1 MPRNTYLPVS
11 AIASEATDDLVR
23 LLVVQGHV
31 RTLLGVAVGDSALLL
46 ADAKMRD
53 VGAVLVD
60 DFLLGVVESKLAVLD
75 AILPATAH
83 GLVVVLDAKGLAF
96 GDADLVGLASA
107 GPDGV
112 VDARQ
117 ADTLDGGN
125 PIVRGHCIGL
135 AFALVGVG
143 TKAAAGSRSFLSA
156 DDIGR
161 CNDAAQC
168 RRQESRE
175 RERELHVDDVK

>member
-1 MPRNTYLPVS
+1 M
-11 AIASEATDDLVR
+11 R

-31 RTLLGVAVGDSALLL
+31 GTLLGVPVGDNALLL
-46 ADAKMRD
+46 ADAKMSY

-60 DFLLGVVESKLAVLD
+60 DLLFRIIQAKLAVLD

-117 ADTLDGGN
+117 ADVVDGGN

-143 TKAAAGSRSFLSA
+143 TKAAAGSRSRSFLSA
-156 DDIGR
+156 DDIDR

-168 RRQESRE
+168 RRHESRE
-175 RERELHVDDVK
+175 GERELHVDDGK